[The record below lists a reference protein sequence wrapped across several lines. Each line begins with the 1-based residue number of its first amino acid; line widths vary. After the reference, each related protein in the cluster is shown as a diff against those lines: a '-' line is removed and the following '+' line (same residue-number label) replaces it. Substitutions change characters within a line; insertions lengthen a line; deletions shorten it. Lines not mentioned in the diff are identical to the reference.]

1 MSGTTHSIIL
11 SPSASRLH
19 PPTQTRLQTTNIND
33 ERQMDAAP
41 ELATVISLTHVQTQ
55 FIPTVLPSMT
65 VDVLPTDSSPMVFSS
80 MTVDMSPTDGS
91 PMVFLS
97 MTADVSPT
105 DDSPMVFPSMTVDV
119 LPTDGSPMVFPSMT
133 VDVSPT
139 DGSPMVFL
147 SMTVDVS
154 PTDGGPMVFPSMTVD
169 VSPTDGSPMV
179 FSSMTVNVSPTD
191 GGPMVF
197 PSMTVD
203 VSPTDGSPMVFS
215 SMTVN
220 VSPTDG
226 SPMVFSSMTVDV
238 SPTDSGPM
246 VFSSMTADV
255 LPTDDSP
262 MVFSSMTVDVSPT
275 DSGLMVF
282 SSMTVN
288 VSPTD
293 GGPMVFPSMTVD
305 VSPTDGSP
313 MVFSSMTVNVSP
325 TDGSPMVFSSM
336 TVDVSPTD
344 SGPMVFS
351 SMTADVLPT
360 DDSPMVFSSMTVDV
374 SPTDSGLMVFPSM
387 TVDVSPTDSGLMV
400 FPSMTVDVSP
410 TDSGPMV
417 FPSVT
422 METLVTDSVFPS
434 MTVDVSPTDV
444 GPILFTPNISPTDR
458 GRAGSR
464 RLLLILGGAILGPLV
479 LVVFMVIAVTIAC
492 FVCRRKKTHSQT
504 IDRSSDRVQNIES
517 PKPLY
522 AEVFEPVAPEQ
533 TADSLVP
540 VSHEGNSQVPEPHEI
555 LAYDTDI
562 PETFR
567 PFAPP
572 PPVTGVK
579 NGTNHQ
585 SRANVA
591 NTYDIPRAVYNDS
604 DTPDWRYHNRGSA
617 IRLLG
622 NNDPYYDQVETVH
635 NDLRASTSLTSS
647 LQLLIPSTQS
657 YQDNVHTLPAHFRS
671 AHRSKRRESP
681 DYDHVYNEA
690 LEPSMLQNSVS
701 SDGSEW
707 GLPFAPIYDVPKPLK
722 KSEEL
727 LQISRQK
734 IVEIR
739 NLGVGRFGKVV
750 LAATVGVSLKD
761 LKLGTNDDRNRSI
774 LVAIKKLREDADSHL
789 KDMFEQEIKFMTR
802 LKNANVVR
810 LLGVCKGAESFLMME
825 YMENGD
831 LHEFLQKQKLVS
843 DSLPGLQKGE
853 ITPLIQ
859 LYMAVQIASGMRYLA
874 SMKFVHRDL
883 AARNCLVGRDFVV
896 KISDFGMSRKLYDS
910 VYYRIRGHLIL
921 PIRWMANE
929 SFYGKFSVKSDV
941 WSFGITVWEIFTLAQ
956 NEPYHEMTDEELI
969 ADAIKEE
976 GRKLLPNPST
986 CPKDIYDILLR
997 CWVHEPLIRA
1007 DFEEV
1012 YSRLFTV
1019 YTKLSKQAKRHTS
1032 ISMQ

>member
-1 MSGTTHSIIL
+1 
-11 SPSASRLH
+11 
-19 PPTQTRLQTTNIND
+19 
-33 ERQMDAAP
+33 
-41 ELATVISLTHVQTQ
+41 
-55 FIPTVLPSMT
+55 
-65 VDVLPTDSSPMVFSS
+65 
-80 MTVDMSPTDGS
+80 
-91 PMVFLS
+91 
-97 MTADVSPT
+97 
-105 DDSPMVFPSMTVDV
+105 MVFPSVTVDTS
-119 LPTDGSPMVFPSMT
+119 PTDGSPMVFPSVT
-133 VDVSPT
+133 VDTSPT
-139 DGSPMVFL
+139 DGSPMVFP
-147 SMTVDVS
+147 SVTANTSPTDSAPMVFPSVTVDTSPTGGSLVVFPSVTARRSPTGGSLVVLPSVTVDTSPTDSGPIVFPSVTADTSPTDSGPVVFASVTADTSLTTESGPLVFPSVTADVS
-154 PTDGGPMVFPSMTVD
+154 PTDGT
-169 VSPTDGSPMV
+169 PMV

-191 GGPMVF
+191 
-197 PSMTVD
+197 
-203 VSPTDGSPMVFS
+203 
-215 SMTVN
+215 
-220 VSPTDG
+220 
-226 SPMVFSSMTVDV
+226 
-238 SPTDSGPM
+238 SGP
-246 VFSSMTADV
+246 
-255 LPTDDSP
+255 
-262 MVFSSMTVDVSPT
+262 
-275 DSGLMVF
+275 
-282 SSMTVN
+282 N
-288 VSPTD
+288 V
-293 GGPMVFPSMTVD
+293 
-305 VSPTDGSP
+305 
-313 MVFSSMTVNVSP
+313 
-325 TDGSPMVFSSM
+325 
-336 TVDVSPTD
+336 
-344 SGPMVFS
+344 
-351 SMTADVLPT
+351 
-360 DDSPMVFSSMTVDV
+360 
-374 SPTDSGLMVFPSM
+374 
-387 TVDVSPTDSGLMV
+387 
-400 FPSMTVDVSP
+400 
-410 TDSGPMV
+410 
-417 FPSVT
+417 
-422 METLVTDSVFPS
+422 
-434 MTVDVSPTDV
+434 
-444 GPILFTPNISPTDR
+444 FTPDMPPTDR
-458 GRAGSR
+458 GQAGS

-479 LVVFMVIAVTIAC
+479 LVVFVVITVTIAC
-492 FVCRRKKTHSQT
+492 FVCQRKKTHSQT
-504 IDRSSDRVQNIES
+504 IDGSSQNNES

-522 AEVFEPVAPEQ
+522 AEVFEPLPLPRPEQ
-533 TADSLVP
+533 TADSIAP
-540 VSHEGNSQVPEPHEI
+540 ASNERSSQVPEPHEI

-572 PPVTGVK
+572 PPVAGVK
-579 NGTNHQ
+579 SGTNNR
-585 SRANVA
+585 SLPNVA
-591 NTYDIPRAVYNDS
+591 STYDVPRAVYNDS
-604 DTPDWRYHNRGSA
+604 DAPDWRRLLNRDSA

-671 AHRSKRRESP
+671 AHRSKRKNSP
-681 DYDHVYNEA
+681 DYDHVYNET

-707 GLPFAPIYDVPKPLK
+707 GLPFAPIYDIPKPLK

-789 KDMFEQEIKFMTR
+789 KEIFEQEIKFMTR

-810 LLGVCKGAESFLMME
+810 LLGVCKDMESFLMME

-831 LHEFLQKQKLVS
+831 LHEFLRKQKLVS

-896 KISDFGMSRKLYDS
+896 KISDFGMSRNLYDS
-910 VYYRIRGHLIL
+910 VYYRIQGHLIL
-921 PIRWMANE
+921 PIRWMATE

-976 GRKLLPNPST
+976 GRKLLPNSST
-986 CPKDIYDILLR
+986 CPKDVYDILLR

-1012 YSRLFTV
+1012 YSRFFMV

>member
-1 MSGTTHSIIL
+1 MDE
-11 SPSASRLH
+11 
-19 PPTQTRLQTTNIND
+19 PPQ
-33 ERQMDAAP
+33 
-41 ELATVISLTHVQTQ
+41 LATAISLTHVQTQ
-55 FIPTVLPSMT
+55 SIPSVFPTVT
-65 VDVLPTDSSPMVFSS
+65 VVT
-80 MTVDMSPTDGS
+80 
-91 PMVFLS
+91 
-97 MTADVSPT
+97 
-105 DDSPMVFPSMTVDV
+105 
-119 LPTDGSPMVFPSMT
+119 
-133 VDVSPT
+133 
-139 DGSPMVFL
+139 
-147 SMTVDVS
+147 
-154 PTDGGPMVFPSMTVD
+154 
-169 VSPTDGSPMV
+169 
-179 FSSMTVNVSPTD
+179 
-191 GGPMVF
+191 
-197 PSMTVD
+197 
-203 VSPTDGSPMVFS
+203 
-215 SMTVN
+215 
-220 VSPTDG
+220 
-226 SPMVFSSMTVDV
+226 
-238 SPTDSGPM
+238 SPTDSGPI
-246 VFSSMTADV
+246 
-255 LPTDDSP
+255 
-262 MVFSSMTVDVSPT
+262 
-275 DSGLMVF
+275 
-282 SSMTVN
+282 
-288 VSPTD
+288 
-293 GGPMVFPSMTVD
+293 VFPSV
-305 VSPTDGSP
+305 
-313 MVFSSMTVNVSP
+313 
-325 TDGSPMVFSSM
+325 
-336 TVDVSPTD
+336 
-344 SGPMVFS
+344 
-351 SMTADVLPT
+351 TADT
-360 DDSPMVFSSMTVDV
+360 
-374 SPTDSGLMVFPSM
+374 
-387 TVDVSPTDSGLMV
+387 
-400 FPSMTVDVSP
+400 SP

-422 METLVTDSVFPS
+422 VDTSPTDGSPMVFPS
-434 MTVDVSPTDV
+434 VTADTSPTDSAPMVFPSVTADISPTDSAPMVFPSVTVDTSPTDGSPMVFPSVTADTSPTDSGPIVFPSVTARTSPTDGSLVVFPSVTVDTSPTGGSLVVFPSVTVDTSPTDSGPIVFPSVTADTSPTDSGPIVFPSVTADTSPTDSGPIVFPSVTVDTSPTGGSLVVFPSVTVDTSPTDSGPIVFPSVTADTSPTDSGPIVFPSVTADTSLTDSGPIVFPSVTADTSPTDSGPIVFPSVTADTSPTDSGPVVFTSVTADTSLTTESGPVVFTSVTVDTSLTTESGPLVFPYRTADVSPTDGTPIV
-444 GPILFTPNISPTDR
+444 FSSMTVNVSPTDSGPSVFTPDMPPTDR
-458 GRAGSR
+458 GQAGS

-479 LVVFMVIAVTIAC
+479 LVVFVVITVTIAC
-492 FVCRRKKTHSQT
+492 FVCQRKKTHSQT
-504 IDRSSDRVQNIES
+504 IDGSSQNNES

-522 AEVFEPVAPEQ
+522 AEVFEPLPLPRPEQ
-533 TADSLVP
+533 TADSLAP
-540 VSHEGNSQVPEPHEI
+540 ASNERSSQVPEPHEI

-572 PPVTGVK
+572 PPVAGVK
-579 NGTNHQ
+579 SGTNNR
-585 SRANVA
+585 SLPNVA
-591 NTYDIPRAVYNDS
+591 STYDVPRAVYNDS
-604 DTPDWRYHNRGSA
+604 DTPDWRRLLNRDSA

-671 AHRSKRRESP
+671 AHRSKRKNSP
-681 DYDHVYNEA
+681 DYDHVYNET

-707 GLPFAPIYDVPKPLK
+707 GLPFAPIYDIPKPLK

-789 KDMFEQEIKFMTR
+789 KEIFEQEIKFMTR

-810 LLGVCKGAESFLMME
+810 LLGVCKDMESFLMME

-831 LHEFLQKQKLVS
+831 LHEFLRKQKLVS

-896 KISDFGMSRKLYDS
+896 KISDFGMSRNLYDS
-910 VYYRIRGHLIL
+910 VYYRIQGHLIL
-921 PIRWMANE
+921 PIRWMATE

-976 GRKLLPNPST
+976 GRKLLPNSST
-986 CPKDIYDILLR
+986 CPKDVYDILLR

-1012 YSRLFTV
+1012 YSRFFMV

>member
-1 MSGTTHSIIL
+1 MSGTTHSTIV
-11 SPSASRLH
+11 SPSATRLH

-33 ERQMDAAP
+33 ERQMDGPP
-41 ELATVISLTHVQTQ
+41 ELATVISQTHVQTQ

-65 VDVLPTDSSPMVFSS
+65 VD
-80 MTVDMSPTDGS
+80 MS
-91 PMVFLS
+91 
-97 MTADVSPT
+97 
-105 DDSPMVFPSMTVDV
+105 
-119 LPTDGSPMVFPSMT
+119 PTDGSPMVFPSMT

-139 DGSPMVFL
+139 DGSPMVFP

-169 VSPTDGSPMV
+169 MSPTDSSPMVFPSVTVDVSPTDGSPVV
-179 FSSMTVNVSPTD
+179 FPSVTVDVSPTD

-203 VSPTDGSPMVFS
+203 MSPTDSSPMVFPS
-215 SMTVN
+215 V
-220 VSPTDG
+220 
-226 SPMVFSSMTVDV
+226 TVDV
-238 SPTDSGPM
+238 SPTDS
-246 VFSSMTADV
+246 V
-255 LPTDDSP
+255 
-262 MVFSSMTVDVSPT
+262 
-275 DSGLMVF
+275 
-282 SSMTVN
+282 
-288 VSPTD
+288 
-293 GGPMVFPSMTVD
+293 PMVFPSMTVD
-305 VSPTDGSP
+305 VSPTDSSP
-313 MVFSSMTVNVSP
+313 MVFPSVTVDVSHS
-325 TDGSPMVFSSM
+325 DSVPMVFPSV

-344 SGPMVFS
+344 SSPVVF
-351 SMTADVLPT
+351 P
-360 DDSPMVFSSMTVDV
+360 SMTVDM
-374 SPTDSGLMVFPSM
+374 SPTDSSPMVFPSM
-387 TVDVSPTDSGLMV
+387 TVDVSPTDSSPMV
-400 FPSMTVDVSP
+400 FPSVTVDVSP

-422 METLVTDSVFPS
+422 VDVSPTDGSPMVFPS
-434 MTVDVSPTDV
+434 VTVDVSPTDSSPMV
-444 GPILFTPNISPTDR
+444 FPSVTVDVSPTDSSPVVFPPDMPPTDR
-458 GRAGSR
+458 GRAGSS

-479 LVVFMVIAVTIAC
+479 LVVFTVIIVTIVC

-504 IDRSSDRVQNIES
+504 IDRSSERLQNIES

-522 AEVFEPVAPEQ
+522 AEVFEPVPPPRPEQ
-533 TADSLVP
+533 MADSLVP
-540 VSHEGNSQVPEPHEI
+540 ASNEGNSQVPEPHEI

-579 NGTNHQ
+579 SGTNNQ

-647 LQLLIPSTQS
+647 LQLLLPSTQS

-671 AHRSKRRESP
+671 ARRSKRKESP

-707 GLPFAPIYDVPKPLK
+707 GLPFAPIYDIPKPLK

-789 KDMFEQEIKFMTR
+789 KEMFEQEIKFMTR

-896 KISDFGMSRKLYDS
+896 KISDFGMSRNLYDS

-986 CPKDIYDILLR
+986 CPKDVYDILLR
-997 CWVHEPLIRA
+997 CWVNEPLIRA

-1012 YSRLFTV
+1012 YSRFFTV

>member
-80 MTVDMSPTDGS
+80 MTVDVSPTDGSPTMFPSMTVDVSPTDSGPMVLSSVKADMSPTDGGSLVFLSMTADVSPTDDSPMVFLSMTADVSPTDDSPMMFPSMTVDVSPTDSSPVVFSSMTVDVSPTDSSPVVFSSMTVDVSSTDGGPMVFSSMTVDVSPTDGS
-91 PMVFLS
+91 PMVFSS
-97 MTADVSPT
+97 MTVDVSPTDGSPMVFSSMTVDMSPTDSGPMVFPSMTMDVSPT

-119 LPTDGSPMVFPSMT
+119 LPTDGSPMVFPSVT

-139 DGSPMVFL
+139 DGSPMVF
-147 SMTVDVS
+147 
-154 PTDGGPMVFPSMTVD
+154 PSVTM
-169 VSPTDGSPMV
+169 DGSP
-179 FSSMTVNVSPTD
+179 
-191 GGPMVF
+191 
-197 PSMTVD
+197 
-203 VSPTDGSPMVFS
+203 
-215 SMTVN
+215 
-220 VSPTDG
+220 
-226 SPMVFSSMTVDV
+226 
-238 SPTDSGPM
+238 
-246 VFSSMTADV
+246 
-255 LPTDDSP
+255 
-262 MVFSSMTVDVSPT
+262 
-275 DSGLMVF
+275 
-282 SSMTVN
+282 
-288 VSPTD
+288 
-293 GGPMVFPSMTVD
+293 
-305 VSPTDGSP
+305 
-313 MVFSSMTVNVSP
+313 
-325 TDGSPMVFSSM
+325 
-336 TVDVSPTD
+336 
-344 SGPMVFS
+344 
-351 SMTADVLPT
+351 
-360 DDSPMVFSSMTVDV
+360 
-374 SPTDSGLMVFPSM
+374 
-387 TVDVSPTDSGLMV
+387 MV

-422 METLVTDSVFPS
+422 METLATDSVSPS

-458 GRAGSR
+458 GQAGSR

-540 VSHEGNSQVPEPHEI
+540 ASHEGNSQVPEPHEI

-591 NTYDIPRAVYNDS
+591 NTYDIPRAVYNYS

-657 YQDNVHTLPAHFRS
+657 YQDNVHTLPAHFKS

>member
-1 MSGTTHSIIL
+1 MDE
-11 SPSASRLH
+11 
-19 PPTQTRLQTTNIND
+19 PPQ
-33 ERQMDAAP
+33 
-41 ELATVISLTHVQTQ
+41 LATAVSLTHVQTQ
-55 FIPTVLPSMT
+55 SIPSVFPTVT
-65 VDVLPTDSSPMVFSS
+65 VDT
-80 MTVDMSPTDGS
+80 
-91 PMVFLS
+91 
-97 MTADVSPT
+97 
-105 DDSPMVFPSMTVDV
+105 
-119 LPTDGSPMVFPSMT
+119 
-133 VDVSPT
+133 
-139 DGSPMVFL
+139 
-147 SMTVDVS
+147 
-154 PTDGGPMVFPSMTVD
+154 
-169 VSPTDGSPMV
+169 
-179 FSSMTVNVSPTD
+179 
-191 GGPMVF
+191 
-197 PSMTVD
+197 
-203 VSPTDGSPMVFS
+203 
-215 SMTVN
+215 
-220 VSPTDG
+220 
-226 SPMVFSSMTVDV
+226 
-238 SPTDSGPM
+238 
-246 VFSSMTADV
+246 
-255 LPTDDSP
+255 
-262 MVFSSMTVDVSPT
+262 
-275 DSGLMVF
+275 
-282 SSMTVN
+282 
-288 VSPTD
+288 
-293 GGPMVFPSMTVD
+293 
-305 VSPTDGSP
+305 
-313 MVFSSMTVNVSP
+313 
-325 TDGSPMVFSSM
+325 
-336 TVDVSPTD
+336 
-344 SGPMVFS
+344 
-351 SMTADVLPT
+351 
-360 DDSPMVFSSMTVDV
+360 
-374 SPTDSGLMVFPSM
+374 
-387 TVDVSPTDSGLMV
+387 
-400 FPSMTVDVSP
+400 SP

-422 METLVTDSVFPS
+422 ADTSLTTESGPMVFPS
-434 MTVDVSPTDV
+434 VTLDMSPTDSAPMVFPSVTADTSPTDSAPMVLPSVTVDTSATDSAPMVFPSVTVNTSPTDSAPMVFPSVTMNTSATDSAPMVFPSVTADTSPTDSPPMVFPSVTVDTSATDSAPMVFPSVTVNTSPTDSAPMVFPSVTVDTSATDSAPMVFPSVTVNTSATDSAPMVFPSVTVNTSPTDSAPMVFPSVTVNTSPTDSAPMVFPSVTVDTSATDSAPMVFPSVTVDTSATDSAPMVFPSVTVDTSATDSAPMVFPSVTVNTSPTDSGPMVFPSVTADTSPTDSGPVVFASVTADTSLTTESGPLVLPYRTADVSPTDGTPIV
-444 GPILFTPNISPTDR
+444 FSSMTVNVSPTDSGPSVFTPDMPPTDR
-458 GRAGSR
+458 GQAGSR

-479 LVVFMVIAVTIAC
+479 LVVFVVITVTIAC
-492 FVCRRKKTHSQT
+492 FVCQRKKTHSHT
-504 IDRSSDRVQNIES
+504 IDGSSQNNES

-522 AEVFEPVAPEQ
+522 AEVFEPLPLPRPEQ
-533 TADSLVP
+533 TADSLAP
-540 VSHEGNSQVPEPHEI
+540 ASNERSSQVPEPHEI

-572 PPVTGVK
+572 PPVAGVK
-579 NGTNHQ
+579 SGTNNR
-585 SRANVA
+585 SLPNVA
-591 NTYDIPRAVYNDS
+591 STYDVPRAVYNDS
-604 DTPDWRYHNRGSA
+604 DAPDWRRLINRDSA

-671 AHRSKRRESP
+671 AHRSKRKNSP
-681 DYDHVYNEA
+681 DYDHVYNET

-707 GLPFAPIYDVPKPLK
+707 GLPFAPIYDIPKPLK

-761 LKLGTNDDRNRSI
+761 LKLGTNGDRNRSI

-789 KDMFEQEIKFMTR
+789 KEIFEQEIKFMTR

-810 LLGVCKGAESFLMME
+810 LLGVCKDMESFLMME

-831 LHEFLQKQKLVS
+831 LHEFLRKQKLVS

-896 KISDFGMSRKLYDS
+896 KISDFGMSRNLYDS
-910 VYYRIRGHLIL
+910 VYYRIQGHLIL
-921 PIRWMANE
+921 PIRWMATE

-956 NEPYHEMTDEELI
+956 NEPYHEMTDEQLI

-976 GRKLLPNPST
+976 GRKLLPNSST
-986 CPKDIYDILLR
+986 CPKDVYDILLR

-1012 YSRLFTV
+1012 YSRFFMV

>member
-1 MSGTTHSIIL
+1 
-11 SPSASRLH
+11 
-19 PPTQTRLQTTNIND
+19 
-33 ERQMDAAP
+33 
-41 ELATVISLTHVQTQ
+41 
-55 FIPTVLPSMT
+55 MT
-65 VDVLPTDSSPMVFSS
+65 ADTSPTDSGPIVFPSV
-80 MTVDMSPTDGS
+80 TADTSPTDSG
-91 PMVFLS
+91 PVVFTSVTADTSLTTES
-97 MTADVSPT
+97 GPVVFTSVTVDTSLTTESGPLVFPYRTADVSPT
-105 DDSPMVFPSMTVDV
+105 DGTPI
-119 LPTDGSPMVFPSMT
+119 
-133 VDVSPT
+133 
-139 DGSPMVFL
+139 
-147 SMTVDVS
+147 
-154 PTDGGPMVFPSMTVD
+154 
-169 VSPTDGSPMV
+169 V

-191 GGPMVF
+191 
-197 PSMTVD
+197 
-203 VSPTDGSPMVFS
+203 
-215 SMTVN
+215 
-220 VSPTDG
+220 
-226 SPMVFSSMTVDV
+226 
-238 SPTDSGPM
+238 SGP
-246 VFSSMTADV
+246 
-255 LPTDDSP
+255 
-262 MVFSSMTVDVSPT
+262 
-275 DSGLMVF
+275 
-282 SSMTVN
+282 
-288 VSPTD
+288 
-293 GGPMVFPSMTVD
+293 
-305 VSPTDGSP
+305 
-313 MVFSSMTVNVSP
+313 
-325 TDGSPMVFSSM
+325 
-336 TVDVSPTD
+336 
-344 SGPMVFS
+344 
-351 SMTADVLPT
+351 
-360 DDSPMVFSSMTVDV
+360 
-374 SPTDSGLMVFPSM
+374 
-387 TVDVSPTDSGLMV
+387 
-400 FPSMTVDVSP
+400 
-410 TDSGPMV
+410 
-417 FPSVT
+417 
-422 METLVTDSVFPS
+422 SVF
-434 MTVDVSPTDV
+434 
-444 GPILFTPNISPTDR
+444 TPDMPPTDR
-458 GRAGSR
+458 GQAGS

-479 LVVFMVIAVTIAC
+479 LVVFVVITVTIAC
-492 FVCRRKKTHSQT
+492 FVCQRKKTHSQT
-504 IDRSSDRVQNIES
+504 IDGSSQNNES

-522 AEVFEPVAPEQ
+522 AEVFEPLPLPRPEQ
-533 TADSLVP
+533 TADSLAP
-540 VSHEGNSQVPEPHEI
+540 ASNERSSQVPEPHEI

-572 PPVTGVK
+572 PPVAGVK
-579 NGTNHQ
+579 SGTNNR
-585 SRANVA
+585 SLPNVA
-591 NTYDIPRAVYNDS
+591 STYDVPRAVYNDS
-604 DTPDWRYHNRGSA
+604 DTPDWRRLLNRDSA

-671 AHRSKRRESP
+671 AHRRKNSP
-681 DYDHVYNEA
+681 DYDHVYNET

-707 GLPFAPIYDVPKPLK
+707 GLPFAPIYDIPKPLK

-789 KDMFEQEIKFMTR
+789 KEIFEQEIKFMTR

-810 LLGVCKGAESFLMME
+810 LLGVCKDMESFLMME

-831 LHEFLQKQKLVS
+831 LHEFLRKQKLVS

-896 KISDFGMSRKLYDS
+896 KISDFGMSRNLYDS
-910 VYYRIRGHLIL
+910 VYYRIQGHLIL
-921 PIRWMANE
+921 PIRWMATE

-976 GRKLLPNPST
+976 GRKLLPNSST
-986 CPKDIYDILLR
+986 CPKDVYDILLR

-1012 YSRLFTV
+1012 YSRFFMV

>member
-1 MSGTTHSIIL
+1 MVFSSVTEDMSPTDDGSLVFPSI
-11 SPSASRLH
+11 
-19 PPTQTRLQTTNIND
+19 
-33 ERQMDAAP
+33 
-41 ELATVISLTHVQTQ
+41 TVEM
-55 FIPTVLPSMT
+55 P
-65 VDVLPTDSSPMVFSS
+65 PTDSSPI
-80 MTVDMSPTDGS
+80 
-91 PMVFLS
+91 
-97 MTADVSPT
+97 
-105 DDSPMVFPSMTVDV
+105 VFPSMTAE
-119 LPTDGSPMVFPSMT
+119 M
-133 VDVSPT
+133 
-139 DGSPMVFL
+139 
-147 SMTVDVS
+147 
-154 PTDGGPMVFPSMTVD
+154 
-169 VSPTDGSPMV
+169 
-179 FSSMTVNVSPTD
+179 
-191 GGPMVF
+191 
-197 PSMTVD
+197 
-203 VSPTDGSPMVFS
+203 
-215 SMTVN
+215 
-220 VSPTDG
+220 
-226 SPMVFSSMTVDV
+226 
-238 SPTDSGPM
+238 SPTDS
-246 VFSSMTADV
+246 
-255 LPTDDSP
+255 SP
-262 MVFSSMTVDVSPT
+262 
-275 DSGLMVF
+275 
-282 SSMTVN
+282 
-288 VSPTD
+288 
-293 GGPMVFPSMTVD
+293 
-305 VSPTDGSP
+305 
-313 MVFSSMTVNVSP
+313 
-325 TDGSPMVFSSM
+325 
-336 TVDVSPTD
+336 
-344 SGPMVFS
+344 
-351 SMTADVLPT
+351 
-360 DDSPMVFSSMTVDV
+360 
-374 SPTDSGLMVFPSM
+374 
-387 TVDVSPTDSGLMV
+387 MV

-417 FPSVT
+417 FPSMTVEMPPT
-422 METLVTDSVFPS
+422 DSSSIVFPFMTVEMSPTDSSPMVFPSLTVDVSPTDSVPLVFPSVTVDVSPTDSGPMVFPSMTIEMLLTDSGPMVFPSVTIEPS
-434 MTVDVSPTDV
+434 MTVDVSPTNV
-444 GPILFTPNISPTDR
+444 GPIMFTPDISPTNR
-458 GRAGSR
+458 SRAGSR

-479 LVVFMVIAVTIAC
+479 LVVFVVITITIAC

-522 AEVFEPVAPEQ
+522 AEVFEPVFPPRPEQ

-540 VSHEGNSQVPEPHEI
+540 ASNEGNSQVPEPHEI

-579 NGTNHQ
+579 SGTNHQ

-671 AHRSKRRESP
+671 AHRSKRKESP

-761 LKLGTNDDRNRSI
+761 LKLGTNDDRNKSI

-789 KDMFEQEIKFMTR
+789 KEMFEQEIKFMTR

-896 KISDFGMSRKLYDS
+896 KISDFGMSRNLYDS

-986 CPKDIYDILLR
+986 CPKDVYDILLR

>member
-1 MSGTTHSIIL
+1 
-11 SPSASRLH
+11 
-19 PPTQTRLQTTNIND
+19 
-33 ERQMDAAP
+33 
-41 ELATVISLTHVQTQ
+41 
-55 FIPTVLPSMT
+55 
-65 VDVLPTDSSPMVFSS
+65 MVFPSV
-80 MTVDMSPTDGS
+80 TVDMSATDS
-91 PMVFLS
+91 APMVSSVTVDMSATDSSS
-97 MTADVSPT
+97 MVFPSVTADTSATDSSSVVVPSITADTSLTTESGPLVFPYRTADVSPT
-105 DDSPMVFPSMTVDV
+105 DGT
-119 LPTDGSPMVFPSMT
+119 
-133 VDVSPT
+133 
-139 DGSPMVFL
+139 
-147 SMTVDVS
+147 
-154 PTDGGPMVFPSMTVD
+154 
-169 VSPTDGSPMV
+169 PMV

-191 GGPMVF
+191 SGPSVF
-197 PSMTVD
+197 TPD
-203 VSPTDGSPMVFS
+203 VPPTDPGQ
-215 SMTVN
+215 T
-220 VSPTDG
+220 
-226 SPMVFSSMTVDV
+226 
-238 SPTDSGPM
+238 
-246 VFSSMTADV
+246 
-255 LPTDDSP
+255 
-262 MVFSSMTVDVSPT
+262 
-275 DSGLMVF
+275 
-282 SSMTVN
+282 
-288 VSPTD
+288 
-293 GGPMVFPSMTVD
+293 
-305 VSPTDGSP
+305 
-313 MVFSSMTVNVSP
+313 
-325 TDGSPMVFSSM
+325 
-336 TVDVSPTD
+336 
-344 SGPMVFS
+344 
-351 SMTADVLPT
+351 
-360 DDSPMVFSSMTVDV
+360 
-374 SPTDSGLMVFPSM
+374 
-387 TVDVSPTDSGLMV
+387 
-400 FPSMTVDVSP
+400 
-410 TDSGPMV
+410 
-417 FPSVT
+417 
-422 METLVTDSVFPS
+422 
-434 MTVDVSPTDV
+434 
-444 GPILFTPNISPTDR
+444 
-458 GRAGSR
+458 GSR

-479 LVVFMVIAVTIAC
+479 LVVFVVITVTIGC
-492 FVCRRKKTHSQT
+492 FVCKRKKTHSQT
-504 IDRSSDRVQNIES
+504 IDGSSQNNES

-522 AEVFEPVAPEQ
+522 AEVFEPLPLPRPEQ

-540 VSHEGNSQVPEPHEI
+540 ASNERSSQVPEPHEI

-572 PPVTGVK
+572 PLVAGVK
-579 NGTNHQ
+579 SRTNNQ
-585 SRANVA
+585 SLPNVA
-591 NTYDIPRAVYNDS
+591 STYDVPRAVYNDANDADAS
-604 DTPDWRYHNRGSA
+604 DWRRLLDRDSA

-671 AHRSKRRESP
+671 THRSKRKNSP
-681 DYDHVYNEA
+681 DYDHVYNET

-707 GLPFAPIYDVPKPLK
+707 GLPFAPIYDIPKPLR

-761 LKLGTNDDRNRSI
+761 LKLGTNNDRNRSI

-789 KDMFEQEIKFMTR
+789 KEIFEQEIKFMTR

-810 LLGVCKGAESFLMME
+810 LLGVCKDTESFLMME

-831 LHEFLQKQKLVS
+831 LHEFLRKQKLVS

-859 LYMAVQIASGMRYLA
+859 LYMTVQIASGMRYLA

-896 KISDFGMSRKLYDS
+896 KISDFGMSRNLYDS
-910 VYYRIRGHLIL
+910 VYYRIQGHLIL
-921 PIRWMANE
+921 PIRWMATE

-986 CPKDIYDILLR
+986 CPKDVYDILLR

-1012 YSRLFTV
+1012 YSRFFMV